1 MLILDEAQ
9 EMLTIING
17 TNQKPVAS
25 ERLIKIFSAHKTELE
40 GTLFIGYPI
49 IGTSRGHHSFD
60 ATYISESHGLVLFD
74 LNETRG
80 LDENYKKNQDD
91 SYNKMESKLKS
102 YDVLNLGRN
111 LMVDIQPVTYAPF
124 DNTVEDIPDSKYPVC
139 DDSNII
145 EYVKGIDSS
154 LKIPYYKPLLSA
166 IQSISNIRKSKRIRI
181 VDSKESKGARLQEL
195 EESIA
200 NLDSTQA
207 EAVIQMAN
215 GVQRIRG
222 LAGSGKTIVLA
233 LKVAYI
239 HAQHP
244 DWKIAVTFHTRSLK
258 NQFKRLINSFVFE
271 HTHAEPNWDN
281 IDIAHSWGSHTS
293 SGIYYKFCKSY
304 NLPTLHDFS
313 SAKNYFGYND
323 AFDGACKKALE
334 EYYSRKQDFSI
345 YDVIVVDE
353 SQDFTPSF
361 LRICYEMLDD
371 NKRLIYAYDELQNL
385 KSQSLPSPEEIFGND
400 EHGNPR
406 VIIKNSENQKNDIIL
421 ERCYRN
427 SKPVLTTAHALGF
440 GIYRKPNTSLNTGLV
455 QIFENNNLWLDVGYE
470 IHHGELKEGEH
481 VVLERTEKT
490 SPGFLIEKLQSDDV
504 IRFEAFESTQEQAE
518 WVAKEIIKNLREDE
532 LRADD
537 IIVINPD
544 PLTTKNNVGIIRKIL
559 FDNQISSHLTGV
571 DSSQD
576 DFFDENHDSITF
588 TGIYRAKGN
597 EAGMVYVIHAD
608 DCYGRSNES
617 NASIAINRNR
627 LFTAITRSKAW
638 VRVVGIGEDMRN
650 LIDEFEQ
657 VKSHK
662 YALSFVYP
670 TEEQK
675 EKIKKINRDVSI
687 QEKKVIDETS
697 SVLNKF
703 ISGIQSKN
711 LILEDLPPNVL
722 EFLREEINKL

>member
-1 MLILDEAQ
+1 
-9 EMLTIING
+9 MLTIING
-17 TNQKPVAS
+17 TNKKPIAS
-25 ERLIKIFSAHKTELE
+25 ERLIKIFSAHKAELE

-60 ATYISESHGLVLFD
+60 ATYISESHGLVVFD
-74 LNETRG
+74 LNETKV
-80 LDENYKKNQDD
+80 LDDNYKKNQDD

-102 YDVLNLGRN
+102 YDVLNSGRN

-124 DNTVEDIPDSKYPVC
+124 DNAVGEIADKTYPVC
-139 DDSNII
+139 NDSNII
-145 EYVKGIDSS
+145 KYIKGIDSS
-154 LKIPYYKPLLSA
+154 SNISYYKPLLSA
-166 IQSISNIRKSKRIRI
+166 IQSISNIRKNKRIRN
-181 VDSKESKGARLQEL
+181 VDSNESKGARLQEL

-200 NLDSTQA
+200 NLDPTQA

-258 NQFKRLINSFVFE
+258 NQFKKLINSFVFE
-271 HTHAEPNWDN
+271 HTHSEPNWDN
-281 IDIAHSWGSHTS
+281 INISHAWGSHSS
-293 SGIYYKFCKSY
+293 SGIYYEFCKSY
-304 NLPTLHDFS
+304 NLPTLYDFA
-313 SAKNYFGYND
+313 SAKNHFGYSN

-334 EYYSRKQDFSI
+334 EYYSQKQDFNI

-353 SQDFTPSF
+353 SQDFTPPF

-385 KSQSLPSPEEIFGND
+385 NSQSLPSPEEIFGND
-400 EHGNPR
+400 EYGNPR
-406 VIIKNSENQKNDIIL
+406 VVIKNSENQKNDIIL

-440 GIYRKPNTSLNTGLV
+440 GIYRKPNSSLNTGLV
-455 QIFENNNLWLDVGYE
+455 QIFENNNLWLDVGYD
-470 IHHGELKEGEH
+470 IYSGELKEGKS

-490 SPGFLIEKLQSDDV
+490 SPSFLIEKLQSDDV
-504 IRFEAFESTQEQAE
+504 LTFKAFESTQEQAK
-518 WVAKEIIKNLREDE
+518 WVAHEIIKNLKEDE

-559 FDNQISSHLTGV
+559 FDNKISSHLTGV
-571 DSSQD
+571 DNSQD

-588 TGIYRAKGN
+588 TGVFRAKGN

-617 NASIAINRNR
+617 NASIATNRNR

-638 VRVVGIGEDMRN
+638 VRIVGIGEDMRN

-657 VKSHK
+657 VRLNN
-662 YALSFVYP
+662 YRLSFVYP
-670 TEEQK
+670 TDEQK
-675 EKIKKINRDVSI
+675 EKIKKINRDVSM
-687 QEKKVIDETS
+687 QEQKVIDETS

-711 LILEDLPPNVL
+711 LIIEDLPPNVL
-722 EFLREEINKL
+722 EFLRKEINKS

>member
-1 MLILDEAQ
+1 
-9 EMLTIING
+9 
-17 TNQKPVAS
+17 
-25 ERLIKIFSAHKTELE
+25 
-40 GTLFIGYPI
+40 
-49 IGTSRGHHSFD
+49 
-60 ATYISESHGLVLFD
+60 
-74 LNETRG
+74 
-80 LDENYKKNQDD
+80 
-91 SYNKMESKLKS
+91 MESKLKS
-102 YDVLNLGRN
+102 YDVLNSGRN

-124 DNTVEDIPDSKYPVC
+124 DNAVGEIADKTYPVC
-139 DDSNII
+139 NDSNII
-145 EYVKGIDSS
+145 KYIKGIDSS
-154 LKIPYYKPLLSA
+154 SNISYYKPLLSA
-166 IQSISNIRKSKRIRI
+166 IQSISNIRKNKRIRN
-181 VDSKESKGARLQEL
+181 VDSNESKGARLQEL

-200 NLDSTQA
+200 NLDPTQA

-258 NQFKRLINSFVFE
+258 NQFKKLINSFVFE
-271 HTHAEPNWDN
+271 HTHSEPNWDN
-281 IDIAHSWGSHTS
+281 INISHAWGSHSS
-293 SGIYYKFCKSY
+293 SGIYYEFCKSY
-304 NLPTLHDFS
+304 NLPTLYDFA
-313 SAKNYFGYND
+313 SAKNHFGYSN

-334 EYYSRKQDFSI
+334 EYYSQKQDFNI

-353 SQDFTPSF
+353 SQDFTPPF

-385 KSQSLPSPEEIFGND
+385 NSQSLPSPEEIFGND
-400 EHGNPR
+400 EYGNPR
-406 VIIKNSENQKNDIIL
+406 VVIKNSENQKNDIIL

-440 GIYRKPNTSLNTGLV
+440 GIYRKPNSSLNTGLV
-455 QIFENNNLWLDVGYE
+455 QIFENNNLWLDVGYD
-470 IHHGELKEGEH
+470 IYSGELKEGKS

-490 SPGFLIEKLQSDDV
+490 SPSFLIEKLQSDDV
-504 IRFEAFESTQEQAE
+504 LKFKAFESTQEQAK
-518 WVAKEIIKNLREDE
+518 WVAHEIIKNLKEDE

-559 FDNQISSHLTGV
+559 FDNKISSHLTGV
-571 DSSQD
+571 DNSQD

-588 TGIYRAKGN
+588 TGVFRAKGN

-617 NASIAINRNR
+617 NASIATNRNR

-638 VRVVGIGEDMRN
+638 VRIVGIGEDMRN

-657 VKSHK
+657 VRLNN
-662 YALSFVYP
+662 YRLSFVYP
-670 TEEQK
+670 TDEQK
-675 EKIKKINRDVSI
+675 EKIKKINRDVSM
-687 QEKKVIDETS
+687 QEQKVIDETS

-711 LILEDLPPNVL
+711 LIIEDLPPNVL
-722 EFLREEINKL
+722 EFLRKEINKS

>member
-1 MLILDEAQ
+1 
-9 EMLTIING
+9 MLTIING
-17 TNQKPVAS
+17 TNKKPIAS
-25 ERLIKIFSAHKTELE
+25 EKLIEVFNAHKTELD

-60 ATYISESHGLVLFD
+60 ATYISKSHGLVLFD
-74 LNETRG
+74 LNETRVF
-80 LDENYKKNQDD
+80 DENYKSNQDD
-91 SYNKMESKLKS
+91 SFNKMESKLKS
-102 YDVLNLGRN
+102 YDVLNSGRI
-111 LMVDIQPVTYAPF
+111 LKVDIQPITYAPF
-124 DNTVEDIPDSKYPVC
+124 DNTVGEVADKTYPVC
-139 DDSNII
+139 NDSNLI
-145 EYVKGIDSS
+145 EYIKVIDSS
-154 LKIPYYKPLLSA
+154 QNIPYYKHLLSA
-166 IQSISNIRKSKRIRI
+166 IQSISNIRKNKRIRNI
-181 VDSKESKGARLQEL
+181 DSKESKGARLQEL

-200 NLDSTQA
+200 NLDPTQA

-258 NQFKRLINSFVFE
+258 NQFKKLINSFVFE

-281 IDIAHSWGSHTS
+281 IDIVHSWGSHTS
-293 SGIYYKFCKSY
+293 LGIYYKFCKAY
-304 NLPTLHDFS
+304 DLPTLHDFF
-313 SAKNYFGYND
+313 SAKNHFGRSN

-334 EYYSRKQDFSI
+334 EYYSLNQKFNI

-353 SQDFTPSF
+353 SQDFTPAF
-361 LRICYEMLDD
+361 LKICYEMLGD

-385 KSQSLPSPEEIFGND
+385 NSQSLPSPEEIFGND
-400 EHGNPR
+400 EYGNPR

-440 GIYRKPNTSLNTGLV
+440 GIYRKPNSSLNTGLV
-455 QIFENNNLWLDVGYE
+455 QIFENNNLWLDVGYD
-470 IHHGELKEGEH
+470 ICHGELKEGKS
-481 VVLERTEKT
+481 VILERTEKT
-490 SPGFLIEKLQSDDV
+490 SPSFLVEKLESDDV
-504 IRFEAFESTQEQAE
+504 LKFHAFNSTQEQAE
-518 WVAKEIIKNLREDE
+518 WVANEIIKNLREDE

-537 IIVINPD
+537 IIVINPN

-571 DSSQD
+571 DNSQD
-576 DFFDENHDSITF
+576 DFFNEHHDSITF
-588 TGIYRAKGN
+588 TGIFRAKGN

-617 NASIAINRNR
+617 NASIATNRNR

-638 VRVVGIGEDMRN
+638 VRVVGIGADMQN
-650 LIDEFEQ
+650 LIDEFNQ
-657 VKSHK
+657 VKSNNFR
-662 YALSFVYP
+662 LSFVYP

-675 EKIKKINRDVSI
+675 EKIKTINRDVSV
-687 QEKKVIDETS
+687 QEQKVIDETS
-697 SVLNKF
+697 NILNKF
-703 ISGIQSKN
+703 ISGIQSKK
-711 LILEDLPPNVL
+711 LFIEDLPPELLEVL
-722 EFLREEINKL
+722 KNEINKS